1 MRSISFPVARALGVF
16 LGLTSLSA
24 AGPSTARA
32 GRPAYPESPV
42 HGVADTLH
50 GHVLIDPYRWL
61 ENDTSAAVRQWTDS
75 QNRFTRQYLDNFPGR
90 AALAQ
95 RLRKVYELTVTSR
108 PDLEGRTL
116 FYSRRAGDQN
126 QPIVHVRGPGER
138 GPDRV
143 LLDPNTLSS
152 DGTVAVDWMYPSPD
166 GALLAYGTS
175 ANGSEKST
183 LHVRRTDT
191 AKDLPDAIPNTS
203 FASVAW
209 APDGKSF
216 LYTRHPARGEV
227 PGGEEVFHAQV
238 FEHRLGADPARDSLV
253 YSGEGRPIQET
264 RRVSTSAD
272 RRWVFLE
279 TSLDWAKNDLYARP
293 AGSRGPFTPIAVGL
307 DGETHA
313 DAWGGKLYLLS
324 NVGAPRFH
332 ILTLDPVKPDLQS
345 AKELIPEQQGVIESF
360 RNAGGSLAVAVTE
373 KAVSRVLLFELD
385 GTLKKEIPLPALGS
399 VDNLTGEPEAK
410 AVYFSFASF
419 VYPPAVYRYDLERGR
434 LEPIE
439 TVSPGIDPAD
449 FETRQEWVTSKDGT
463 RVPVFLVHK
472 KGLAMDGNRPTLL
485 TAYGGFNVSEQPSFN
500 PSAIP
505 WLEAGGVYADAC
517 LRGGGE
523 FGRDWHEAGRLE
535 RKQNVFDDFAAA
547 AEWLVSQGITR
558 PERLAA
564 RGGSNGG
571 LLVGAA
577 LTQRPELFGAIVC
590 QVPLLDMIR
599 YHRFSIARYWVPEY
613 GSSEDPRQFDF
624 LLAYSPY
631 QNVHAGTRYPATLL
645 TAAES
650 DSRVAP
656 LHARKMTALL
666 QAKTGGDAPILI
678 RIESKAGHGAG
689 KPTAKRVEEAVDVLS
704 FLMMQLGISPG

>member
-24 AGPSTARA
+24 AGPATARG

-42 HGVADTLH
+42 HEVADTLH

-152 DGTVAVDWMYPSPD
+152 DGTVAVDW
-166 GALLAYGTS
+166 
-175 ANGSEKST
+175 
-183 LHVRRTDT
+183 
-191 AKDLPDAIPNTS
+191 
-203 FASVAW
+203 
-209 APDGKSF
+209 
-216 LYTRHPARGEV
+216 
-227 PGGEEVFHAQV
+227 
-238 FEHRLGADPARDSLV
+238 
-253 YSGEGRPIQET
+253 
-264 RRVSTSAD
+264 
-272 RRWVFLE
+272 RWVFLE

-419 VYPPAVYRYDLERGR
+419 VYPPAVYRHDLERGR

-505 WLEAGGVYADAC
+505 WLEAGGVYAYAC

-523 FGRDWHEAGRLE
+523 FCRDWHEAGRLE
-535 RKQNVFDDFAAA
+535 RK
-547 AEWLVSQGITR
+547 
-558 PERLAA
+558 
-564 RGGSNGG
+564 
-571 LLVGAA
+571 
-577 LTQRPELFGAIVC
+577 
-590 QVPLLDMIR
+590 
-599 YHRFSIARYWVPEY
+599 
-613 GSSEDPRQFDF
+613 
-624 LLAYSPY
+624 
-631 QNVHAGTRYPATLL
+631 
-645 TAAES
+645 
-650 DSRVAP
+650 
-656 LHARKMTALL
+656 
-666 QAKTGGDAPILI
+666 
-678 RIESKAGHGAG
+678 
-689 KPTAKRVEEAVDVLS
+689 
-704 FLMMQLGISPG
+704 